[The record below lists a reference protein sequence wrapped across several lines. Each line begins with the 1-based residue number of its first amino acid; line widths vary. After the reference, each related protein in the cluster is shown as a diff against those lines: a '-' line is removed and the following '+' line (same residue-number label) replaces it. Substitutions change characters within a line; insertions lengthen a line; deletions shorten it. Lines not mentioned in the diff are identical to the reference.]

1 MLTDDGHAPS
11 GTGSFSISAD
21 KSYEGLY
28 EINENAVNVQEA
40 GTGIDSRRTAHK
52 SDAIQN
58 KKPACPVRLLTEH
71 RQGDIKAVYVSAQ
84 LRREKKVDN
93 EEDLRK
99 ATDLYGEI

>member
-1 MLTDDGHAPS
+1 MTAMPHQ

-71 RQGDIKAVYVSAQ
+71 RQGNIKAVYVSAQ
-84 LRREKKVDN
+84 LRREKK
-93 EEDLRK
+93 
-99 ATDLYGEI
+99 

>member
-58 KKPACPVRLLTEH
+58 KNLHARSDSLQSTD
-71 RQGDIKAVYVSAQ
+71 R
-84 LRREKKVDN
+84 
-93 EEDLRK
+93 
-99 ATDLYGEI
+99 ATLKQCM

>member
-1 MLTDDGHAPS
+1 MTAMPHQ

-58 KKPACPVRLLTEH
+58 KNPACPVRLLTEH

-84 LRREKKVDN
+84 LRREKK
-93 EEDLRK
+93 
-99 ATDLYGEI
+99 